1 MDQITRKD
9 IYFLTEAIRSLSD
22 RVKELTQEVH
32 ELKIRDN
39 ISSKEIIEEFDN
51 ELPL

>member
-1 MDQITRKD
+1 MEQISRKD

-32 ELKIRDN
+32 DLKIEN
-39 ISSKEIIEEFDN
+39 NSSEKIMEEFDN